1 MQGMDVG
8 IMPVQLTFVGTDVSK
23 DWLDVW
29 LDPVKRH
36 QRIVNTPAGYQELV
50 DLLAPFGPAQTVVV
64 AMEASG
70 GYERALRAILLEA
83 GFEVR
88 VLNPFRVRLYAKSL
102 GRNAKNDRID
112 ARTITRYAQTAELH
126 PQVLDRGREELVELV
141 SHRRRLVDERVA
153 ISNQTA
159 MLQNKALKAQN
170 AARLALI
177 DKQTAATEAQI
188 KDAIGAMP
196 DLVEKVKLLKTMKG
210 IKDIV
215 ATTLVALLPELGLL
229 DRRAIAALV
238 GLAPFDHD
246 SGKLKG
252 TRAIAGGR
260 SPVRAALYMA
270 ARAAAQSNSP
280 LGAFYRRM
288 IKAGKKPMVA
298 SVALMRKM
306 LVIANAILRDKEPWK
321 HA

>member
-1 MQGMDVG
+1 
-8 IMPVQLTFVGTDVSK
+8 MPVHLTFVGTDVSK
-23 DWLDVW
+23 DHLDVW

-36 QRIVNTPAGYQELV
+36 QRVANTLGGYMELV
-50 DLLAPFGPAQTVVV
+50 DLLAPFGPPQSVVV

-70 GYERALRAILLEA
+70 GYERGLRAFLLEA

-102 GRNAKNDRID
+102 GRNAKNDKID

-126 PQVLDRGREELVELV
+126 PQVLDPGREDLAELV

-159 MLQNKALKAQN
+159 MLQNKVLKAQN
-170 AARLALI
+170 DARLALI
-177 DKQTAATEAQI
+177 NKQTAEIDALI
-188 KDAIGAMP
+188 KAAISAMP
-196 DLVEKVKLLKTMKG
+196 DLVEKAKLLKTMKG
-210 IKDIV
+210 LKDVV
-215 ATTLVALLPELGLL
+215 AATLVALLPELGLL

-238 GLAPFDHD
+238 GVAPFDHD

-252 TRAIAGGR
+252 KRAIGGGR

-270 ARAAAQSNSP
+270 ARAAAQSKSP

-288 IKAGKKPMVA
+288 IDAGKKPMVA
-298 SVALMRKM
+298 SVALMRKI
-306 LVIANAILRDKEPWK
+306 LVMANAILRDKEPWK